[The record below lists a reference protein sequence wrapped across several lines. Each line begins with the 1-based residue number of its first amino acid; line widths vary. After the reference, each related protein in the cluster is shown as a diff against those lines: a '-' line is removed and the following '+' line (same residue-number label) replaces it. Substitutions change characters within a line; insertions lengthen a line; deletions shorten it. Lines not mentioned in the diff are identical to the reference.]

1 MDGWIQNNYE
11 WEGMG
16 MPISEGIIKFFF
28 VFSSFSDPSRTF
40 HLLSESNRHGKAV

>member
-28 VFSSFSDPSRTF
+28 VFPILREPFFDF